1 MKTYLGLAAAAA
13 ASILSLGAAHAQE
26 DVVGVAD
33 PEALFTSPDPKLNTN
48 KQAAYHIEKELLEC
62 GEWSRAAEWLTPAYH
77 QHNPQ
82 AKSGRDG
89 VVFFFTQVRKVEPK
103 PCPAKMSTKVAAVIA
118 EGDYVTVITP
128 RVMKDPKDP
137 AKTYATSWFDTW
149 RFVDGKAD
157 EHWDP
162 ATR

>member
-1 MKTYLGLAAAAA
+1 M
-13 ASILSLGAAHAQE
+13 
-26 DVVGVAD
+26 
-33 PEALFTSPDPKLNTN
+33 
-48 KQAAYHIEKELLEC
+48 
-62 GEWSRAAEWLTPAYH
+62 
-77 QHNPQ
+77 
-82 AKSGRDG
+82 
-89 VVFFFTQVRKVEPK
+89 
-103 PCPAKMSTKVAAVIA
+103 
-118 EGDYVTVITP
+118 TVITP